1 MSALL
6 RQLALVDAPR
16 LQPDFWLARAADAD
30 EPLLTP
36 AQAAA
41 FNRRVHQALALPDP
55 LDLPDA
61 LPADE
66 VRALMAQA
74 APQTRPL
81 YGGDGQPVSSERLAE
96 LLARLDLPLPA
107 QVPAQFGLVVKL
119 AGARALPAHAI
130 LTAEPLAFQTN
141 LLQETVVDIAA
152 PAAVLATS
160 ADTRWSF
167 CLTPLYWG
175 WLPRDALAAAS
186 RDEARAFR
194 RAAADDFVIATASY
208 GLIGAAQGD
217 SQAVHMGVRLPL
229 LEETP
234 ETWRVWLPSVKKGKL
249 QETVGT
255 VSRRAGAF
263 QRGWPPPT
271 RRTLLTAA
279 FSLLGEPYAWGG
291 LIAGT
296 FYGRDCSRFVQDVYA
311 LTGVALPRNS
321 GQQRQVCAVRL
332 DFAPDTPPDERRA
345 LIAAHARP
353 GDIVW
358 LPGHVMLYLGAVDG
372 EPHVIHA
379 TGGPQMAVVVSTLDL
394 YAGAPGGSLLE
405 RVRSVV
411 YPAPPAG
418 EG

>member
-1 MSALL
+1 MSAVL
-6 RQLALVDAPR
+6 RQLALVDAQR
-16 LQPDFWLARAADAD
+16 LEPDFWLARAADAD
-30 EPLLTP
+30 EPLLSP
-36 AQAAA
+36 AQIAA
-41 FNRRVHQALALPDP
+41 FNAHVHQALGLPDP

-66 VRALMAQA
+66 VRALMARA

-96 LLARLDLPLPA
+96 LLACLDLPLPA
-107 QVPAQFGLVVKL
+107 QVPAQFGLVIKRV
-119 AGARALPAHAI
+119 GARALPAHAI

-141 LLQETVVDIAA
+141 LLQETVVDVGA
-152 PAAVLATS
+152 PAAVLASS
-160 ADTRWSF
+160 ADARWSF

-175 WLPRDALAAAS
+175 WLPRDALAVAS
-186 RDEARAFR
+186 RDEARAFC
-194 RAAADDFVIATASY
+194 RAAAGDFVIATASH
-208 GLIGAAQGD
+208 GLIGAAFGD
-217 SQAVHMGVRLPL
+217 GEAVHMGVRLPL

-234 ETWRVWLPSVKKGKL
+234 EAWRVWLPAVEKGRL
-249 QETVGT
+249 RDAVGT

-291 LIAGT
+291 LVAGM

-311 LTGVALPRNS
+311 LTGIALPRNS
-321 GQQRQVCAVRL
+321 GQQRQVCATRL
-332 DFAPDTPPDERRA
+332 DFAPDMPPDERRA
-345 LIAAHARP
+345 LIAAQARP

-372 EPHVIHA
+372 EPHVVHA
-379 TGGPQMAVVVSTLDL
+379 TGGPHMAVVVSTLDL
-394 YAGAPGGSLLE
+394 YAGTPSGSLLE

-411 YPAPPAG
+411 YPAPPA
-418 EG
+418 EER